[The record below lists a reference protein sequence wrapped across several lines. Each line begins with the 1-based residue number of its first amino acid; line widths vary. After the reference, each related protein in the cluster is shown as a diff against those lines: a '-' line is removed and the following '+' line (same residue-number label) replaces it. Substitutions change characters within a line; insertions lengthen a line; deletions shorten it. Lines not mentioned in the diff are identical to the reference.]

1 MKSDAESGQAQVA
14 LIGDLVGS
22 RRSTSRSEVQQHLV
36 DALAVANALTTSI
49 QPLAPTFGDEVQG
62 VYAEVGPALRASLV
76 VRLALPADVDCR
88 FGLGVGTLEIVG
100 TSEYGHTQDGPAWWA
115 ARDAIVEAKR
125 RESGQ
130 LKRLRTWVAVS
141 DREGSTTE
149 GGAVDADL
157 VNAFLLCR
165 DELVSRLDARQRRLV
180 LGVLRGTT
188 QKELAASEGI
198 SPSAVSQS
206 LRRAGAFAV
215 LGATDLASGG
225 DAGPRAARER
235 PGGGAGPRAAREST
249 AP

>member
-1 MKSDAESGQAQVA
+1 MQQQLVA
-14 LIGDLVGS
+14 
-22 RRSTSRSEVQQHLV
+22 
-36 DALAVANALTTSI
+36 ALAIVNEATPSVQA
-49 QPLAPTFGDEVQG
+49 LAPTIGDEFQG
-62 VYAEVGPALRASLV
+62 VYAEVGSAVRASLV

-88 FGLGVGTLEIVG
+88 FGIGVGTLEIVG

-130 LKRLRTWVAVS
+130 YKRLRSWFAVS
-141 DREGSTTE
+141 ETE
-149 GGAVDADL
+149 GGSVDEGL
-157 VNAFLLCR
+157 VNALLLCR

-180 LGVLRGTT
+180 LGVLRGTS

-206 LRRAGAFAV
+206 LQRAGAFAI
-215 LGATDLASGG
+215 LGATDLL
-225 DAGPRAARER
+225 
-235 PGGGAGPRAAREST
+235 PGGGAGPRAAKKGT

>member
-1 MKSDAESGQAQVA
+1 MTMKSGAEPDLQVA

-22 RRSTSRSEVQQHLV
+22 RRSTSRTEVQQHLV
-36 DALAVANALTTSI
+36 AALAIANEATTAI
-49 QPLAPTFGDEVQG
+49 QPLAPTIGDEFQG
-62 VYAEVGPALRASLV
+62 VYAEVGSALRASLV

-88 FGLGVGTLEIVG
+88 CGIGVGTLEIVG

-125 RESGQ
+125 RETGQ
-130 LKRLRTWVAVS
+130 HKHVRSWFAVS
-141 DREGSTTE
+141 ERDDT
-149 GGAVDADL
+149 GGGGVDPNL

-180 LGVLRGTT
+180 LGVLQGTS
-188 QKELAASEGI
+188 QKDLAASEGI

-206 LRRAGAFAV
+206 LRRAGAFAII
-215 LGATDLASGG
+215 GATEL
-225 DAGPRAARER
+225 
-235 PGGGAGPRAAREST
+235 PGGGAGPRAARRST

>member
-1 MKSDAESGQAQVA
+1 MGMKSDAEPDVQVA

-22 RRSTSRSEVQQHLV
+22 RRSTSRTEVQQHLV
-36 DALAVANALTTSI
+36 AALAIANGTTSAI
-49 QPLAPTFGDEVQG
+49 QPLAPTIGDEFQG
-62 VYAEVGPALRASLV
+62 VYAEVGSALRASLV

-88 FGLGVGTLEIVG
+88 CGIGVGTLEIVG

-130 LKRLRTWVAVS
+130 HKQLRSWFAVS
-141 DREGSTTE
+141 DHVGPDT
-149 GGAVDADL
+149 GGGERDADL
-157 VNAFLLCR
+157 VNGFLLCR

-180 LGVLRGTT
+180 LGVLRGTS

-206 LRRAGAFAV
+206 LRRAGAFAII
-215 LGATDLASGG
+215 GATELQ
-225 DAGPRAARER
+225 
-235 PGGGAGPRAAREST
+235 GGGAGPRAARTST